1 MLLCPK
7 CKTEYEEGYTVCSD
21 CGCELIEQPKVQEE
35 IIKEIEGLKRIEFII
50 TRIQFV
56 IGILIILGS
65 TRLAYK
71 LTSMYFI
78 PNGNGEYNMEQFL
91 WMLKAYHQ
99 SFLLAGI
106 IICLPCIIYWCKVG
120 KKNTKIM

>member
-35 IIKEIEGLKRIEFII
+35 IIKENKGLLISGFI
-50 TRIQFV
+50 

-65 TRLAYK
+65 ARLAYK